1 MNFNHIILKNFR
13 QNMRHYA
20 LYLLSLIISIV
31 LYFSFVTIRYVRHI
45 NINQSFDVIREGTQF
60 GSYFLFVIILIFIIY
75 SNMLFVKRR
84 FREFAL
90 YQVIG
95 LSKRNLVHIV
105 MVEHIAIYFVTSI
118 IGILIGLF
126 STKILLMIVLKLLGA
141 KATAP
146 IVFSAEALLQT
157 GMLIGSAFI
166 LTMVQSII
174 FIYRYSLTEL
184 FEDTEVK
191 ALSNSKLS
199 FK

>member
-1 MNFNHIILKNFR
+1 M
-13 QNMRHYA
+13 
-20 LYLLSLIISIV
+20 
-31 LYFSFVTIRYVRHI
+31 
-45 NINQSFDVIREGTQF
+45 
-60 GSYFLFVIILIFIIY
+60 
-75 SNMLFVKRR
+75 
-84 FREFAL
+84 
-90 YQVIG
+90 IG

-105 MVEHIAIYFVTSI
+105 MVEQIAIYFVTSI

-174 FIYRYSLTEL
+174 FIYRYSLTEFCTYFSIVYHL
-184 FEDTEVK
+184 YFIINR
-191 ALSNSKLS
+191 AIFFL
-199 FK
+199 